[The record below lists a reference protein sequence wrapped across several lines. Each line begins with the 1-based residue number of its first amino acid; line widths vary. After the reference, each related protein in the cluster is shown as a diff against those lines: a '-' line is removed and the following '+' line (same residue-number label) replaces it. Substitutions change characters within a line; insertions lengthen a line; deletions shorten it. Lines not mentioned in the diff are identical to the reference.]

1 MCSNTISIEGI
12 LGEGDLT
19 AAVIQKKILALHE
32 EKTRAMLSIDSEGGS
47 IDDVI
52 DIAAFCGYFGIPFD
66 TCAKGKVYS
75 AAFLLFCCGERRLA
89 ATNAEFWYHRPLQYV
104 HGQEDDWAGIGRYLE
119 FRESAVTNEVMR
131 RALAYP
137 SESDT
142 ENNMLS
148 IPFLMK
154 AGVVTGLMDRWE
166 PAGS

>member
-75 AAFLLFCCGERRLA
+75 AGLSLFCCGRGGWPQQCR
-89 ATNAEFWYHRPLQYV
+89 FWYHRPLQYV
-104 HGQEDDWAGIGRYLE
+104 HGQEDDWAGIGRLP
-119 FRESAVTNEVMR
+119 RIS
-131 RALAYP
+131 
-137 SESDT
+137 
-142 ENNMLS
+142 
-148 IPFLMK
+148 
-154 AGVVTGLMDRWE
+154 
-166 PAGS
+166 